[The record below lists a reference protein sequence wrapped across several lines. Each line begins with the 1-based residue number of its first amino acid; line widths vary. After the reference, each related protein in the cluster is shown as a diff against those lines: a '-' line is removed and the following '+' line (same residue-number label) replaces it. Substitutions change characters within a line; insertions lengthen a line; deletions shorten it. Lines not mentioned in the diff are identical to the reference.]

1 LDVGYSGSMGE
12 QSARIELR
20 RLARVCATIAV
31 ALLLANCAAGTG
43 QRAKNTNYS
52 PKVVA
57 DGEPVPRGGGTFK
70 LGNPYTIN
78 GRTYYPSHDP
88 AYRAEGIASWYGR
101 DFHGRQTANGEV
113 YDMNAISAAHPTMP
127 LPSYARVTN
136 LENGRSI
143 IVRVN
148 DRGPYAHNRIIDLST
163 GTARALG
170 SYGQGLARVRVEY
183 VGRAAIAGSDDAA
196 LLASLRHGSPAP
208 APSAFRLA
216 ASPPSVVGSTRDP
229 EATPMPPER
238 PFALGDASLRPSP
251 APPRAAPPA
260 APRRTSAPAP
270 VAPEY
275 VVSVPSAPAERAP
288 SLGLMS
294 GRGLY

>member
-1 LDVGYSGSMGE
+1 MGE
-12 QSARIELR
+12 QSARIELGR
-20 RLARVCATIAV
+20 VARIGAAMAV
-31 ALLLANCAAGTG
+31 ALLVANCAAGPG
-43 QRAKNTNYS
+43 QRAKNTTYS

-57 DGEPVPRGGGTFK
+57 DGEPVPRGGGNFK

-113 YDMNAISAAHPTMP
+113 YDMNSISAAHPTMP

-148 DRGPYAHNRIIDLST
+148 DRGPYAKGRIIDLST

-170 SYGQGLARVRVEY
+170 TYGQGLARVRVEY
-183 VGRAAIAGSDDAA
+183 VGRAALVGSDDAA
-196 LLASLRHGSPAP
+196 LLASLRHGNPAP
-208 APSAFRLA
+208 APSTVRF
-216 ASPPSVVGSTRDP
+216 ASPLPSFLGGDRDP
-229 EATPMPPER
+229 GVTPLPPER
-238 PFALGDASLRPSP
+238 PFALGDASVRP
-251 APPRAAPPA
+251 PPRAERAPAP
-260 APRRTSAPAP
+260 PRRTSAP
-270 VAPEY
+270 VVTEPEY
-275 VVSVPSAPAERAP
+275 VSVPPASAERTP

>member
-1 LDVGYSGSMGE
+1 MGE
-12 QSARIELR
+12 QSARIGVR
-20 RLARVCATIAV
+20 RLARVCAPIAV
-31 ALLLANCAAGTG
+31 ALLLANCAGG
-43 QRAKNTNYS
+43 SGERVRNTNYS
-52 PKVVA
+52 PKMVA
-57 DGEPVPRGGGTFK
+57 DGEPVPRGGGIFK

-78 GRTYYPSHDP
+78 GRTYYPAHDP
-88 AYRAEGIASWYGR
+88 AYRAEGIASWYGT

-136 LENGRSI
+136 LQNGRSI

-163 GTARALG
+163 GTAKALG

-196 LLASLRHGSPAP
+196 LMASLRHGTPAP
-208 APSAFRLA
+208 APSGVRLA
-216 ASPPSVVGSTRDP
+216 ASGPSVLGGSRDP
-229 EATPMPPER
+229 EATPIPPAR
-238 PFALGDASLRPSP
+238 PFALGDASLRP
-251 APPRAAPPA
+251 PPPPGAAPPP
-260 APRRTSAPAP
+260 APRRGSTPVSAAP
-270 VAPEY
+270 DY
-275 VVSVPSAPAERAP
+275 VVAVPSVPAERTPA
-288 SLGLMS
+288 LGLMS

>member
-1 LDVGYSGSMGE
+1 MGE
-12 QSARIELR
+12 QSARIGLR
-20 RLARVCATIAV
+20 RLARACAPVAV
-31 ALLLANCAAGTG
+31 ALLLANCAGG
-43 QRAKNTNYS
+43 SGDRVRNTSYS

-57 DGEPVPRGGGTFK
+57 DGEPVPRGGGNFK

-101 DFHGRQTANGEV
+101 DFHGRKTANGEV

-148 DRGPYAHNRIIDLST
+148 DRGPYAHNRIVDLST
-163 GTARALG
+163 GTAKALG

-196 LLASLRHGSPAP
+196 LMASLRHGTPAP
-208 APSAFRLA
+208 APSAVRLA
-216 ASPPSVVGSTRDP
+216 ASRQSIVGSTRDP
-229 EATPMPPER
+229 DATPMPPER
-238 PFALGDASLRPSP
+238 PFALGDASLGP
-251 APPRAAPPA
+251 APRAAL
-260 APRRTSAPAP
+260 PRRTSAPASVTP
-270 VAPEY
+270 DYA
-275 VVSVPSAPAERAP
+275 VSEPAGPAERAP

>member
-1 LDVGYSGSMGE
+1 LGSMGE
-12 QSARIELR
+12 QSARIGLW
-20 RLARVCATIAV
+20 RLARAGATIAV
-31 ALLLANCAAGTG
+31 ALLLANCAGG
-43 QRAKNTNYS
+43 SGERVRNTNYS
-52 PKVVA
+52 PKMVA

-88 AYRAEGIASWYGR
+88 AYRAEGIASWYGT

-136 LENGRSI
+136 LGNGRSI

-163 GTARALG
+163 GTAKALG

-208 APSAFRLA
+208 APSAVRLA
-216 ASPPSVVGSTRDP
+216 SSRPPVLADNREPAV
-229 EATPMPPER
+229 TPMPPER
-238 PFALGDASLRPSP
+238 PFALGDASLRPP
-251 APPRAAPPA
+251 PPRAAPPGP
-260 APRRTSAPAP
+260 PRRAGAPLSDEP
-270 VAPEY
+270 DY
-275 VVSVPSAPAERAP
+275 VVAVPSAPAERAP
-288 SLGLMS
+288 TFGLMS

>member
-1 LDVGYSGSMGE
+1 MGE
-12 QSARIELR
+12 QSARIGLG
-20 RLARVCATIAV
+20 RLARACATIAV

-78 GRTYYPSHDP
+78 GRTYYPAHDP

-148 DRGPYAHNRIIDLST
+148 DRGPVCPQPDHRSVDRNGEGARQLRAGAGAGPGRICRPRRDCGQRRRGPAGEPT
-163 GTARALG
+163 AWQPGARAIGLPAG
-170 SYGQGLARVRVEY
+170 DVAAHGCGQHARS
-183 VGRAAIAGSDDAA
+183 GRDADAA
-196 LLASLRHGSPAP
+196 G
-208 APSAFRLA
+208 
-216 ASPPSVVGSTRDP
+216 
-229 EATPMPPER
+229 AT
-238 PFALGDASLRPSP
+238 LC
-251 APPRAAPPA
+251 PR
-260 APRRTSAPAP
+260 
-270 VAPEY
+270 
-275 VVSVPSAPAERAP
+275 
-288 SLGLMS
+288 
-294 GRGLY
+294 